1 MIHLLKNNNIQSK
14 LRFSQQLQQLQEQQ
28 QQNFQQAQQMRSASS
43 TQSIQQQQQEQQ
55 MLQQQQHQQQFH
67 MNAGTPLSPQ
77 PNNFQFAQQTLAQSN
92 AQSLP
97 SGGGGDQANANF
109 PNGHGNSFYRPV
121 STSSKRSNG
130 SSSLIRGESSTIMS
144 AGTFVQNHHHHHQQ
158 QVAFNRPP
166 TMTQSSNEMSNETKA
181 TMGGSSQ
188 SASKSAGKKRHSQVC
203 HTSTLSYEEVAKLA
217 KSCTTD
223 QKIVLVARQVL
234 GSGGSNG
241 FQKATST
248 VQRLKKQRARS
259 FKQKEERDAGR
270 GTTTTRGDE
279 EKLKLDTFNP
289 RLAKRMLAEMK
300 SGKKG
305 CMQCYVKV
313 VLPEEITHIMCT
325 IFYRSSIL
333 QSDDGNNSI
342 DLRRC

>member
-1 MIHLLKNNNIQSK
+1 
-14 LRFSQQLQQLQEQQ
+14 
-28 QQNFQQAQQMRSASS
+28 MRSASS
-43 TQSIQQQQQEQQ
+43 TQSIQQQQQQEQQ
-55 MLQQQQHQQQFH
+55 MLQRQQHQQQFH

-109 PNGHGNSFYRPV
+109 PDGHGNSFYRPV

-130 SSSLIRGESSTIMS
+130 SSSLIRGESSTMMS

-158 QVAFNRPP
+158 QVVFNRPP
-166 TMTQSSNEMSNETKA
+166 TMAQSSNEMSNETKA

-270 GTTTTRGDE
+270 GTTTTRDDE

-313 VLPEEITHIMCT
+313 VLHEEITHIMCT
-325 IFYRSSIL
+325 FFCRSSIL